1 VRPILQCAR
10 RATGPDPTGRRRGPG
25 LEGQC
30 RTGRRFA
37 LYRRAR
43 RRRGVKTPS
52 LDAVVADVAAEVV
65 SALGVAVTVVR
76 I

>member
-1 VRPILQCAR
+1 
-10 RATGPDPTGRRRGPG
+10 
-25 LEGQC
+25 
-30 RTGRRFA
+30 
-37 LYRRAR
+37 
-43 RRRGVKTPS
+43 VKTPS